1 MQVTAKLKS
10 YHVAPRKVRL
20 VIDTIRGLG
29 VVDAINQLDN
39 LNKRASGGV
48 LKLLNSAIA
57 NAVNNFSLEKSNL
70 YIKTIFVG
78 QGMVYKRWM
87 PKAHG
92 TAGKI
97 RKVTSHVTIILDER
111 IPTDDKKKIKKQKT
125 EEKEDVDV
133 IDIKE
138 IKKESSQ
145 KIKPINKEK
154 FSINKP
160 QQKSKSI
167 KSFIRKAG
175 DK

>member
-1 MQVTAKLKS
+1 MQVIAKLKS

-20 VIDTIRGLG
+20 VIDTIRGLN
-29 VVDAINQLDN
+29 VVDAIAQLEN
-39 LNKRASGGV
+39 LNKRASEGI

-92 TAGKI
+92 TAGRI
-97 RKVTSHVTIILDER
+97 RKTTSHVTITLDEI
-111 IPTDDKKKIKKQKT
+111 IPTDDKKKVKKQKT
-125 EEKEDVDV
+125 EEKEDIDV

-145 KIKPINKEK
+145 KVKPVKSDK
-154 FSINKP
+154 FSMKKP

-167 KSFIRKAG
+167 KSFVRKAG